1 MKLYRKNTTQNFLK
15 HQNEIACKNI
25 QGKKKKI
32 HQTFLDEKITPTFYL
47 KSTPDSIMKY
57 FTLKFYFRK
66 VTPYSEKIS
75 RKNKNFTPNNKTFAP
90 NLIFFLPDQKS
101 FARYIN
107 IFIPN

>member
-1 MKLYRKNTTQNFLK
+1 MKLPIKIYR
-15 HQNEIACKNI
+15 
-25 QGKKKKI
+25 GKKKKKKKTLNF
-32 HQTFLDEKITPTFYL
+32 HL
-47 KSTPDSIMKY
+47 KNTPDSTIKY

-90 NLIFFLPDQKS
+90 NLIFFFLPDQKS

-107 IFIPN
+107 IFILN